1 MHRQP
6 CAAFVSLLLSLFSL
20 NYEDSFR
27 AVACAAHASC
37 STIGEAEDAG
47 SAPCGLCVCV
57 CAYLAQTKAFTELH
71 WRNFCQKNQK
81 FLDTLAQGT
90 GKTKARPDVAPWCPP
105 PLLFPASLPLR
116 FQVNSASLS
125 PLLLLVRLGSKFV
138 FNFNLIFILCIWPPL
153 EETAHK
159 FVQRFLFVMQT
170 HTLTHRQNRMY
181 VCVCVCTL
189 NWFISIV

>member
-6 CAAFVSLLLSLFSL
+6 CAAFVSLLTSLFSL

-47 SAPCGLCVCV
+47 SAPCGLSVCVCV
-57 CAYLAQTKAFTELH
+57 RIWHRRRHSQ
-71 WRNFCQKNQK
+71 NFIGATFAK
-81 FLDTLAQGT
+81 
-90 GKTKARPDVAPWCPP
+90 KTKISRHTDTGHRQNEGQAGCCPMMPP
-105 PLLFPASLPLR
+105 PLPFPATLPLR

-170 HTLTHRQNRMY
+170 HTHTHTGRIGCMS
-181 VCVCVCTL
+181 VCVCAH
-189 NWFISIV
+189 